1 MYCNITPVIT
11 DINTSIKK
19 YQEESISMDKQKPKT
34 YMLRLYPDSASD
46 QILIN
51 YLKQKRNIQQYI
63 RQLIEDDMKNKNIV
77 KTIREVME
85 EYFQNNGQAL
95 QSYLSDESSDRVSDT
110 RKPEEKQG
118 QEIFVPGQ
126 MDDEVFSDEDEV
138 DSITPDAFAFLEGLG
153 Q

>member
-1 MYCNITPVIT
+1 ME
-11 DINTSIKK
+11 K
-19 YQEESISMDKQKPKT
+19 EKPKT

-51 YLKQKRNIQQYI
+51 YLKEKRNVQQYL
-63 RQLIEDDMKNKNIV
+63 RQLIENDIKNKNIV

-85 EYFQNNGQAL
+85 EYFQNNGQMQ
-95 QSYLSDESSDRVSDT
+95 QSYLQEESKSDSSPDVIKEDR
-110 RKPEEKQG
+110 EE

-126 MDDEVFSDEDEV
+126 ISDEIADNEDDV
-138 DSITPDAFAFLEGLG
+138 EEITPEAFAFLEGLG

>member
-1 MYCNITPVIT
+1 
-11 DINTSIKK
+11 
-19 YQEESISMDKQKPKT
+19 MDKGKPKT

-63 RQLIEDDMKNKNIV
+63 RQLIEDDIENKNIV
-77 KTIREVME
+77 KTVREVME
-85 EYFQNNGQAL
+85 EYLNGQGL
-95 QSYLSDESSDRVSDT
+95 QSNLSDESRNDSISNM
-110 RKPEEKQG
+110 KEPEVKEER
-118 QEIFVPGQ
+118 EIFVPGQ
-126 MDDEVFSDEDEV
+126 IDDEVFGDEDEV